1 MINLSSWFIAITV
14 ANLSLIMDILIMI
27 VVNIT
32 IRTMSIL
39 HIIDRVVAVA
49 VAAATGEGGE
59 A

>member
-1 MINLSSWFIAITV
+1 MINRSSWFIAITV

>member
-1 MINLSSWFIAITV
+1 
-14 ANLSLIMDILIMI
+14 MI